1 MSALLRW
8 TAGTVVAGAVI
19 VGVLMPK
26 AENDLFRNARQ
37 ERTDSLWSAWISS
50 AEQTRL
56 LKRVVDRAE
65 AREIAREIAGAL
77 PRVRTEV
84 PLVRIDPRIGRES
97 AERVRR
103 RFEHEVRE
111 AGGDASRYPLAFV
124 VRIDSTNPTQIYQR
138 AVALPERAGDP
149 CTVVMTVPF
158 TLRNTLFPVA
168 TQRLLGT
175 CAFYAAHG
183 APGPE
188 VERWLRDTRVASA
201 QYIARPN
208 AFVGDTGDLKLGVR
222 WYGWNTDAA
231 ALVRCRT
238 GTEEACLRWLS
249 PDPAAPALFE
259 QSREGVRAIDRT
271 PLSTV
276 APGTE
281 AYQSGSWGGDLY
293 LLRGGLL
300 GTMASELGP
309 ERFGSLWRDTRPLEE
324 SFRANEGRTL
334 GAWVADYVAERTE
347 PYVAGPGLRLLPIVL
362 SLALVVGATLL
373 GIFRSPRRQT

>member
-19 VGVLMPK
+19 AGVLIPK
-26 AENDLFRNARQ
+26 AENDLFRNERQ
-37 ERTDSLWSAWISS
+37 ARTDSLWDAWISS
-50 AEQTRL
+50 AEQMRL
-56 LKRVVDRAE
+56 FKRVVDRAE
-65 AREIAREIAGAL
+65 AREISRAL
-77 PRVRTEV
+77 PPVRADA
-84 PLVRIDPRIGRES
+84 PLIRIDPRIGRES
-97 AERVRR
+97 EARVRR
-103 RFEHEVRE
+103 RFDDEVRE
-111 AGGDASRYPLAFV
+111 AGGGASRFPLALV
-124 VRIDSTNPTQIYQR
+124 VRIDSTNPTGIYQR

-149 CTVVMTVPF
+149 CTIVLTVPF
-158 TLRNTLFPVA
+158 NLRNTLFLVA

-208 AFVGDTGDLKLGVR
+208 AFVGDTADLDLSAR
-222 WYGWNTDAA
+222 WYGFTTDAA

-238 GTEEACLRWLS
+238 GAEEACLRWLS
-249 PDPAAPALFE
+249 PDPSAPALFE
-259 QSREGVRAIDRT
+259 QSREAGRAIDRT
-271 PLSTV
+271 PLATV

-300 GTMASELGP
+300 GAMAQELGP
-309 ERFGSLWRDTRPLEE
+309 QRFGALWRDGRPLEE

-347 PYVAGPGLRLLPIVL
+347 PYVAGPGLRLLPILL
-362 SLALVVGATLL
+362 SLALAVGATLL